1 MNQHYFIAGTAAGVG
16 KSYVINALLRSF
28 QEAGVKAAGFKP
40 ITCGDRSE
48 VRQMREA
55 MQEPTLS
62 LELLNPVY
70 LRAAT
75 DPLMAADLERK
86 SIDIETIHRSWVEL
100 SSAYQV
106 VLTEGVYGWLTPIAP
121 GLTMADVA
129 KKMGSPVILVADN
142 TRGAA
147 GQVALTHQAIQNA
160 GLKCAGV
167 ILNHASAEWDTAAVT
182 NADLIERTTG
192 LPILASLIQGDELD
206 CSCLD

>member
-1 MNQHYFIAGTAAGVG
+1 MNQHYFIAGTGAGVG
-16 KSYVINALLRSF
+16 KSYVINALLRSC
-28 QEAGVKAAGFKP
+28 QESGVKATGFKP
-40 ITCGDRSE
+40 ITCGDRTE
-48 VRQMREA
+48 VRNMREA
-55 MQEPTLS
+55 MKEPTLS

-86 SIDIETIHRSWVEL
+86 SIDVEEICRAWAEL
-100 SSAYQV
+100 TAAYEL

-129 KKMGSPVILVADN
+129 KRMGSPVILVADN
-142 TRGAA
+142 SHGAA
-147 GQVALTHQAIQNA
+147 GQVALTYQAIQAA
-160 GLKCAGV
+160 GLECAGV
-167 ILNHASAEWDTAAVT
+167 ILNHASEEWDTAAVT

-192 LPILASLIQGDELD
+192 LPILSSLIQGDELD